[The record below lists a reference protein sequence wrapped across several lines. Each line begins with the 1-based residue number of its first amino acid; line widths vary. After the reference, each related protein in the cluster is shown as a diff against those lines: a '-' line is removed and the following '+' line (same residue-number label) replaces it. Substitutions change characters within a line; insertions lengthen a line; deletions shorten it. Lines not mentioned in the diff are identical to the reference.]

1 MAKDEY
7 TRFNNLTLRVINPA
21 IAEINRVSDFRVTV
35 EYQRQGRKVIAL
47 KFKMRRVVMLPEAG
61 AVQIKMFPD
70 LEDMPAVVA
79 ELKAAGLS
87 TSDAWEIW
95 QKGFGCV
102 QEEGRPTV
110 ANDDDGAALLQY
122 VREKIHL
129 LKRRRDSGK
138 LNSRGFSLKLS
149 ARTTP
154 ILNTPWSYKPRLLL
168 KPARARESAKTR

>member
-1 MAKDEY
+1 
-7 TRFNNLTLRVINPA
+7 
-21 IAEINRVSDFRVTV
+21 
-35 EYQRQGRKVIAL
+35 
-47 KFKMRRVVMLPEAG
+47 MRRVVMLPEAG

-110 ANDDDGAALLQY
+110 ANDDDGAAPCSMCGRKSTCSRG
-122 VREKIHL
+122 V
-129 LKRRRDSGK
+129 DSGVK
-138 LNSRGFSLKLS
+138 LHGFLIEAYPPELRQS
-149 ARTTP
+149 
-154 ILNTPWSYKPRLLL
+154 
-168 KPARARESAKTR
+168 